1 MWLQARSFYVEHVDE
16 LEDYWQGPWMTIG
29 KVLEDP
35 CPIAALSECWYR
47 SLCQVVPCNYKY
59 VLTHRAANG
68 LEVCAREA
76 EPNAFKWM
84 NGLFVCE

>member
-1 MWLQARSFYVEHVDE
+1 
-16 LEDYWQGPWMTIG
+16 MTIDLQESG
-29 KVLEDP
+29 VQYQKSWKKNLET
-35 CPIAALSECWYR
+35 EKNHHF
-47 SLCQVVPCNYKY
+47 SLGEYVADVVHCNYRY